1 MSALRLIFALI
12 ILTLFSSRLFA
23 QSNNLFQLMESAVL
37 NVPAVQSAK
46 IDIER
51 ARETSKKLQAGPYE
65 FEVFMSGGRRE
76 INDAVVTA
84 NEFTEWEAGV
94 SRKIRLPGKRSI
106 DQELAELEVEFAQIK
121 YEKALNDEL
130 MAFIARWN
138 AWSHLAMLSDVLDEQ
153 LADARKLAESEQQK
167 VDNGAGRQVHA
178 DQLMLEAELVYMQT
192 EQNRLAT
199 INARSNLESAY
210 PNVAFPI
217 EPMSFDFVSISELI
231 SDEQVLQPEQRLA
244 EIASK
249 QAQYAAR
256 RARQNRIPDPTLQL
270 SYLEELDG
278 LENSVVASISIP
290 IGGTARSS
298 AYREA
303 DAYSR
308 MRVLDLERAQREV
321 NQNFNSS
328 RQGYLFAIENMDRA
342 KDSLEMSREVLSRI
356 SQGYDTGSLTLAELV
371 AARRSHRETERYII
385 EQTSKAELAALK
397 FWVLATDLAIVE

>member
-1 MSALRLIFALI
+1 
-12 ILTLFSSRLFA
+12 
-23 QSNNLFQLMESAVL
+23 
-37 NVPAVQSAK
+37 
-46 IDIER
+46 
-51 ARETSKKLQAGPYE
+51 
-65 FEVFMSGGRRE
+65 
-76 INDAVVTA
+76 
-84 NEFTEWEAGV
+84 
-94 SRKIRLPGKRSI
+94 
-106 DQELAELEVEFAQIK
+106 LAELEVEFAQIK

-217 EPMSFDFVSISELI
+217 EPMSFDFASISELI

>member
-1 MSALRLIFALI
+1 MSALRLVFALI

-51 ARETSKKLQAGPYE
+51 AQETSKKLQAGPYE
-65 FEVFMSGGRRE
+65 FEVFLSGGRRE

-130 MAFIARWN
+130 LAFVARWN
-138 AWSHLAMLSDVLDEQ
+138 AWSHLTMLSDVLYEQ

-178 DQLMLEAELVYMQT
+178 NQLMLEAELVYLQT

-210 PNVAFPI
+210 PNVVFPI
-217 EPMSFDFVSISELI
+217 EPMSFDFASISELI

-278 LENSVVASISIP
+278 LENSVLASISIP

-303 DAYSR
+303 NAYSR

-321 NQNFNSS
+321 NQNFKSS

-342 KDSLEMSREVLSRI
+342 KDSLEMSREVLSRV
-356 SQGYDTGSLTLAELV
+356 SQGYDTGSLTLTELIT
-371 AARRSHRETERYII
+371 ARRSHRETERYII
-385 EQTSKAELAALK
+385 EQTSKAELAAMK
-397 FWVLATDLAIVE
+397 FWVLASDLRIAE

>member
-1 MSALRLIFALI
+1 MNALRLLFALI
-12 ILTLFSSRLFA
+12 ILTLCSSRLMA
-23 QSNNLFQLMESAVL
+23 QSNEFFQMVERAAKDA
-37 NVPAVQSAK
+37 PAVQSAK

-51 ARETSKKLQAGPYE
+51 AQETSKKMQAGPYE
-65 FEVFMSGGRRE
+65 FEVFMSRGRRE
-76 INDAVVTA
+76 INDAMVTA

-130 MAFIARWN
+130 LAFIARWN
-138 AWSHLAMLSDVLDEQ
+138 AWSRLAMLSDVMDEQ
-153 LADARKLAESEQQK
+153 LADARKLAEMEQQK

-178 DQLMLEAELVYMQT
+178 DQLMLDAELVYLEA

-210 PNVAFPI
+210 PNVVFPL
-217 EPMSFDFVSISELI
+217 EPMSFDFASLGELI
-231 SDEQVLQPEQRLA
+231 SEEQVLQPEQRLA

-249 QAQYAAR
+249 QAMYTSK

-290 IGGTARSS
+290 IGGAARSS

-321 NQNFNSS
+321 NQNYKSS

-356 SQGYDTGSLTLAELV
+356 SQGYDTGSLTLTELI
-371 AARRSHRETERYII
+371 AARRSQRQTERYII
-385 EQTSKAELAALK
+385 EQTSKAELAAMK
-397 FWVLATDLAIVE
+397 FWILATDLRIAE